1 MAVSNTPRF
10 TLPQW
15 SSSADEFTREQMTDA
30 FASLGDD
37 AAFFT
42 SSASAT
48 PPASASANIK
58 SFFWDNTNGKLYFR
72 GDTTASVTH
81 PYTQIFPV
89 LPAGHVHADL
99 QPLDSDLTAVAGLST
114 TGIIVRTASGT
125 AATRKLTVSGSGISI
140 ANDTGVVGDIG
151 LTIASATANTP
162 STLVFRDATG
172 NFTAGTVTA
181 ALSGNATTATA
192 WASARNL
199 SLTGDAT
206 ATLSA
211 VDGSA
216 AVSAAVTLAT
226 VNATTGSYGTD
237 HDIPTFTVNAK
248 GLVTASGSVQVR
260 AGTTSVAGTVQ
271 LTDSVSSTSTTTAAT
286 PASVKSA
293 YDLAALALPY
303 AGGTITGKLTTVASG
318 TSTASILLSAGSA
331 DPSAPVTGD
340 LWNNAGT
347 LKLRQASATKT
358 IAFIDGNIATA
369 TTWATARTITL
380 AGDATGS
387 VSINGSAD
395 ATLTVTVADDSHTH
409 NTIYY
414 TETEVNNAKLY
425 QYGNTG
431 GVANAEGTS
440 GAILGAT
447 RVTPRIYVQTTN
459 PGTTGVIGDIWFEI

>member
-1 MAVSNTPRF
+1 MAVSFSNRLA
-10 TLPQW
+10 LPQW

-30 FASLGDD
+30 FASIGDD
-37 AAFFT
+37 AAVFI
-42 SSASAT
+42 SAASAT
-48 PPASASANIK
+48 PPASAPANEK
-58 SFFWDNTNGKLYFR
+58 SFYWDNTNGKLYFR
-72 GDTTASVTH
+72 GDTNASATH
-81 PYTQIFPV
+81 AYTQIFPV
-89 LPAGHVHADL
+89 LPAGHIHSDL
-99 QPLDSDLTAVAGLST
+99 QPLDSDLTAIAGLSA

-151 LTIASATANTP
+151 LTIASASANTP
-162 STLVFRDATG
+162 STLVFRDTSG
-172 NFTAGTVTA
+172 NFIAGTITA
-181 ALSGNATTATA
+181 ALTGNASTATA
-192 WASARNL
+192 WATARNL

-216 AVSAAVTLAT
+216 AVSAAITLAT
-226 VNATTGSYGTD
+226 VNTTTGSYGSD

-248 GLVTASGSVQVR
+248 GLVTASGSVSVR
-260 AGTTSVAGTVQ
+260 NGSTSVSGFLQ

-431 GVANAEGTS
+431 GVPNAEGTS
-440 GAILGAT
+440 GAVLGAT

>member
-1 MAVSNTPRF
+1 MAVSFSNRLA
-10 TLPQW
+10 LPQW
-15 SSSADEFTREQMTDA
+15 SSSSDEFTREQMTDA
-30 FASLGDD
+30 FASIGDD
-37 AAFFT
+37 AAIFI

-48 PPASASANIK
+48 PPASAAANDK
-58 SFFWDNTNGKLYFR
+58 SFYWDNTNGKLYFR
-72 GDTTASVTH
+72 GDTNASATH
-81 PYTQIFPV
+81 TYTQIFPV
-89 LPAGHVHADL
+89 LPAGHVHSDL

-192 WASARNL
+192 WATARNL

-211 VDGSA
+211 VDGST
-216 AVSAAVTLAT
+216 AVSAALTLAT
-226 VNATTGSYGTD
+226 VNSNIGSFGNSVTV
-237 HDIPTFTVNAK
+237 PVVTVNAK
-248 GLVTASGSVQVR
+248 GLVTSV
-260 AGTTSVAGTVQ
+260 TTSAVRQGSTTTTGILQ
-271 LTDSVSSTSTTTAAT
+271 LTDSVSSTSTSTAAT

-431 GVANAEGTS
+431 GVPNAEGTS